1 MINLISFYGKEGADQ
16 GEEQHST
23 ISYEQFLCMFTKFS
37 GGTYTKKEPKPR
49 KDDKSGNSPSGER
62 HRVQHTL
69 TIVSNPI
76 GNSTPRILDS
86 S

>member
-1 MINLISFYGKEGADQ
+1 
-16 GEEQHST
+16 
-23 ISYEQFLCMFTKFS
+23 MFTKFS